1 MIKKIFFVV
10 FFGGCLFGFSG
21 AKAEVKKEEIL
32 FYGIGATLNKDS
44 SLDMQETIKVRALG
58 KKIKKGIYRDF
69 PLKHAGGK
77 TPVSILSVTRNGKNI
92 PYTTQMKNGKKRIYL
107 GDMNKYISSGIYEY
121 KITYKYH
128 NIIRQND
135 EKTKDEFYYNLIGDE
150 WAFDILFAD
159 AVVRLPSELNLI
171 EEVKVFTGEYGA
183 KKQNAFVERKGNQIF
198 IHLPN
203 GLKKQEAMTLRT
215 VFNSGFFQIPETG
228 LFLDK
233 RLNWLF
239 KFVVIMLFVLLTFYS
254 YFSWKKHGKDGDKRP
269 AYPRFD
275 APKFNSLGALY
286 LLWRYHHV
294 DLDSLNLIMPH
305 LAYLS
310 QRGLLNVKVLKNK
323 IFFEKNKYIKPKNSD
338 EKFFLEKAKD
348 TYTLKKGTRAYSFLK
363 YIEAYKEHSKSE
375 IKTLYKRNVAQRLK
389 FNCLAFLCCLIF
401 FLLCFKSFLNFVPA
415 AVLSFCV
422 FPISE
427 IVLMLFKRERNWIS
441 KLVLSIFSIGFVGV
455 WSLLFFGGMFCLL
468 FGLVEN
474 DIEDILFGPVNAK
487 ALFCVLIFACFVAF
501 YKYIIVRVYDKGLFL
516 IEHLEGIKMFLNG
529 VDDLKYKTPKEAELD
544 KLLPYAILLGMQ
556 TQWVE
561 KMKSYFD
568 FEAPKDDVFRNA
580 AVFSTITS
588 RIHSSATKS
597 SNGGS
602 GSRSRGFSGGGCSG
616 GGAGGGGGGGF

>member
-1 MIKKIFFVV
+1 MINRIFFLVIFFSCV
-10 FFGGCLFGFSG
+10 FCFST
-21 AKAEVKKEEIL
+21 AEADLQKEEIL
-32 FYGIGATLNKDS
+32 FYGIDATLNQDS
-44 SLDMQETIKVRALG
+44 SLDVQETIKVRALG
-58 KKIKKGIYRDF
+58 KDIKRGIYRDF
-69 PLKHAGGK
+69 PLKHVGEK
-77 TPVSILSVTRNGKNI
+77 TPVSILSVTRNGKDI
-92 PYTTQMKNGKKRIYL
+92 PYTVRFNNGKKRLYL
-107 GDMNKYISSGIYEY
+107 GDMKKSIEPSVYEY
-121 KITYKYH
+121 NITYKYH

-150 WAFDILFAD
+150 WAFDILVAD

-183 KKQNAFVERKGNQIF
+183 KKQNAFVEKKGNQIF

-233 RLNWLF
+233 RLSWLF
-239 KFVVIMLFVLLTFYS
+239 TFMGIMLFMGLVFYAYS
-254 YFSWKKHGKDGDKRP
+254 SWKKYGKDSDKKI

-275 APKFNSLGALY
+275 VPNVNNLGALY
-286 LLWRYHHV
+286 LLWRYHHA
-294 DLDSLNLIMPH
+294 DPNLFDMVMPH
-305 LAYLS
+305 LAHLS
-310 QRGLLNVKVLKNK
+310 QRGLLKVKVLKNK

-441 KLVLSIFSIGFVGV
+441 KLVLSIFSVGFVGV
-455 WSLLFFGGMFCLL
+455 WCLLFFGGMFCSL
-468 FGLVEN
+468 FGLLEN

-544 KLLPYAILLGMQ
+544 RLLPYAILLGMQ
-556 TQWVE
+556 TQWLE